1 MISLQIASVV
11 NRNMKLATKFKYN
24 DKNRYKGI
32 IFIGGVEQIKI
43 DGRIS
48 F

>member
-1 MISLQIASVV
+1 MQP
-11 NRNMKLATKFKYN
+11 ATKFKNN
-24 DKNRYKGI
+24 DKNRYIGI

-43 DGRIS
+43 DGIS